1 MKPRIEAL
9 GEKKLIGI
17 RMNMSL
23 TENRTAE
30 LWQGFMSRR
39 KEIKNSIGTDLYS
52 VQVYEDTYFSNFSP
66 SADFEKW
73 ATSEVKD
80 FETVPDGMETL
91 VLTGGLYAVFL
102 YKGAA
107 STAPETFQHI
117 FGKWLPDSEYALDNK
132 PHFEILGKK
141 YKNGDPTSEEE
152 IWIPIK
158 AK

>member
-1 MKPRIEAL
+1 MKPRIEVL
-9 GEKKLIGI
+9 GEKKLIGM

-73 ATSEVKD
+73 AASEVKD
-80 FETVPDGMETL
+80 FETVPDEMETL
-91 VLTGGLYAVFL
+91 VLSGGLYAVFL
-102 YKGAA
+102 HKGAA

-132 PHFEILGKK
+132 PHFEILGTK

-158 AK
+158 TK